1 MDAWIPYRE
10 SVGTRA
16 TDDLD
21 PHAPLWRL
29 PRFLQQYTLLVWSGV
44 IDDSIKDTGLVALSF
59 LRVHASVLE
68 KRYGFYLDPRIRC
81 AQDWLLGVSPV
92 DTPMSGGSV
101 GAAVASTDYN
111 ACTLA

>member
-1 MDAWIPYRE
+1 MRRY
-10 SVGTRA
+10 GGF
-16 TDDLD
+16 
-21 PHAPLWRL
+21 HF
-29 PRFLQQYTLLVWSGV
+29 FLSQQDYAALWSGV

-59 LRVHASVLE
+59 LRAHASVLE

-101 GAAVASTDYN
+101 GAAIASTGYN
-111 ACTLA
+111 ANTIA